1 MIFFYFFKGC
11 KQSGAHASIF
21 RRPTLCSPPLHPCV
35 FNTPITPRMSAQEL
49 VSPVIIFWGYNESG
63 QKATRVKSSQR
74 RLNRLQAF
82 SGLDLLFFST
92 SNTGW
97 LENAD
102 GSIDTWPTDAGRKHP
117 DGDPVPPGGGGA
129 SLFLSLFLS
138 GVIGEVISAGNER
151 CGGRQGRLRIVW
163 NSVWLGLRNE

>member
-1 MIFFYFFKGC
+1 MVPHGAAMAQMRANCSLGEDFFFLRNSGC
-11 KQSGAHASIF
+11 KQSRDHASIF
-21 RRPTLCSPPLHPCV
+21 RRPTLSSPPLHPYV

-74 RLNRLQAF
+74 RLNRLQAVR
-82 SGLDLLFFST
+82 GLDLFFFST
-92 SNTGW
+92 NNTGW

-117 DGDPVPPGGGGA
+117 DEDPVPPGGEGA
-129 SLFLSLFLS
+129 SLFFFCFYP
-138 GVIGEVISAGNER
+138 G
-151 CGGRQGRLRIVW
+151 
-163 NSVWLGLRNE
+163 